1 MNANNFKSTWKDIPT
16 ASTTPE
22 ALGKMIQENR
32 HPVLKSIRWQL
43 IIETIGWGAFLLVY
57 YDFFDGDKKPLY
69 ANTLLVTAIGLMLV
83 HNVVGYFVHRNKIA
97 GTNISQSLQQYL
109 SGLKHYALLSILSR
123 VVSISAFLLFFLV
136 TIQWTPH
143 KYWLLTLLLVIPVQ
157 VFLLYKVWT
166 SRIRQISNNI
176 ASLNS

>member
-1 MNANNFKSTWKDIPT
+1 MNEDNFKSTWKGIHT

-32 HPVLKSIRWQL
+32 HPVLKGIRRQL

-57 YDFFDGDKKPLY
+57 YDFFDGDQKPFY
-69 ANTLLVTAIGLMLV
+69 ANVLLVAAIGFMLL
-83 HNVVGYFVHRNKIA
+83 HSVVGYMVHRNKIS
-97 GTNISQSLQQYL
+97 GINLSQSLQQYL
-109 SGLKHYALLSILSR
+109 SGLKNYARISILSR
-123 VVSISAFLLFFLV
+123 VVSIGAFLLFFLI

-143 KYWLLTLLLVIPVQ
+143 KYWLLALLGLLPVQ
-157 VFLLYKVWT
+157 VFLLYKVWA
-166 SRIRQISNNI
+166 SRIRQISHNI